1 MAWDA
6 IERTRIST
14 KLMRRQRFASTA
26 DVLLSTFMTIIIII
40 GVVGFSLLHLILPL
54 ASASGT
60 VPFFQLGPDPN
71 NTSSQANA
79 NISISSSGNFNN
91 VTLKTYENPGFGLSI
106 QYPSS

>member
-26 DVLLSTFMTIIIII
+26 DVLLSAFMTIIII
-40 GVVGFSLLHLILPL
+40 GVVGFSLLQLILPL
-54 ASASGT
+54 ASASGP

-79 NISISSSGNFNN
+79 NNSISSSGNFNN
-91 VTLKTYENPGFGLSI
+91 VTLKTYENPGFGISI